1 MDRML
6 SIVAA
11 LMSLVLPGGAGQAT
25 VSLPVPTPI
34 GTGAAFR
41 LPAAGP
47 AVRAARPVA
56 GMDCRPTSAP
66 RTTMHLELF
75 ARGRVVI
82 VPAGIGVAPPV
93 RREGAHVVGGRCTYP
108 IHTLAPTGVAQV
120 PAGGRA
126 TLGQLFAV
134 WGQPLGPATMAGFRG
149 RVHAY
154 VDGLPVTGDVR
165 RIPLRSH
172 AEVVIES
179 GRFVPPH
186 DSFQF
191 PEGS

>member
-1 MDRML
+1 ML

-34 GTGAAFR
+34 GAGPGFT
-41 LPAAGP
+41 LPAAGS
-47 AVRAARPVA
+47 AVSAARPVA
-56 GMDCRPTSAP
+56 GLECRTSTAP
-66 RTTMHLELF
+66 GRTMHLELF

-93 RREGAHVVGGRCTYP
+93 RRDGAHVNGGRCLYP
-108 IHTLAPTGVAQV
+108 VHTVAPTGVVHV
-120 PAGGRA
+120 PAGGTA
-126 TLGQLFAV
+126 TLGQFFDV
-134 WGQPLGPATMAGFRG
+134 WGQPLGRSTMAGFHG
-149 RVHAY
+149 PVQAY
-154 VDGLPVTGDVR
+154 VNGLPVSGDPR
-165 RIPLRSH
+165 RLRLRRH
-172 AEVVIES
+172 AEIVVES
-179 GRFVPPH
+179 GPFIPPH

>member
-1 MDRML
+1 ML

-34 GTGAAFR
+34 GTGAGFT

-56 GMDCRPTSAP
+56 GLTCQTSTA
-66 RTTMHLELF
+66 RGTTVHLELF
-75 ARGRVVI
+75 ARGQVVI

-93 RREGAHVVGGRCTYP
+93 RRAGAHVLGGRCLYP
-108 IHTLAPTGVAQV
+108 IHALAPTGVVHA
-120 PAGGRA
+120 PADGSA
-126 TLGQLFAV
+126 TLGQLFEV
-134 WGQPLGPATMAGFRG
+134 WGQPLSRTNLAGFRG
-149 RVHAY
+149 PVQAY
-154 VDGLPVTGDVR
+154 VDGLPLPGDLR
-165 RIPLRSH
+165 RIPLRRH
-172 AEVVIES
+172 AEIVLES
-179 GRFVPPH
+179 GPFVPPH
-186 DSFQF
+186 DAFQF